1 MRNRRGE
8 GCLLSTQSRF
18 AAVAVAV
25 LYFLLGVLLFVAP
38 DWASANFAWNVSPLV
53 AMTIGGWC
61 LGNAWAAFVV
71 AKRWRLML
79 TASGLVYL
87 GLFGIFETGVAIG
100 FADKLKLGHWLGW
113 LYLMTLALNL
123 LAALL
128 WLVEWLTHRPI
139 GEHSG
144 DRLGPVSM
152 ALVVIFV
159 LVVAFLGFYG
169 LLAPEGSRGLGG
181 TIFPQVVSMFTLR
194 AFGAFYL
201 AVALPPIMI
210 LIVRDRAMMLSH
222 ALLSWGLI
230 LFITLAALVFIGEF
244 DFANRPRQWIYIG
257 IYLAVGFVTAIYLLR
272 NPRSMLP

>member
-1 MRNRRGE
+1 M
-8 GCLLSTQSRF
+8 LSSASRF
-18 AAVAVAV
+18 LAGALVV
-25 LYFLLGVLLFVAP
+25 LYALLGAALFVAP
-38 DWASANFAWNVSPLV
+38 EWASANFAWNVSPLV

-71 AKRWRLML
+71 AKRWRLVL
-79 TASGLVYL
+79 TASGLIYL
-87 GLFGIFETGVAIG
+87 GLFGIFETGVAIA
-100 FADKLKLGHWLGW
+100 FADKLKLGHWLAW
-113 LYLMTLALNL
+113 LYVLTLAVNL
-123 LAALL
+123 LAALV
-128 WLVEWLTHRPI
+128 WLVEWLIRRPLA
-139 GEHSG
+139 EHSG
-144 DRLGPVSM
+144 NRLGLVSM

-201 AVALPPIMI
+201 AVALPPIV
-210 LIVRDRAMMLSH
+210 LLVVRDHAMMLSH

-244 DFANRPRQWIYIG
+244 DFTNRPRQWIYIG

-272 NPRSMLP
+272 KPRSMVP

>member
-1 MRNRRGE
+1 M
-8 GCLLSTQSRF
+8 
-18 AAVAVAV
+18 
-25 LYFLLGVLLFVAP
+25 LYSLLGVILFAAP
-38 DWASANFAWNVSPLV
+38 EWAFVNFAWNVSPMV

-71 AKRWRLML
+71 ARRWRLVL

-87 GLFGIFETGVAIG
+87 GLFGLFETGVAIV
-100 FADKLKLGHWLGW
+100 FADKLKLAHWLGW
-113 LYLMTLALNL
+113 LYLVTLAANL

-128 WLVEWLTHRPI
+128 WLIEWLKRRP
-139 GEHSG
+139 ERERSG

-169 LLAPEGSRGLGG
+169 LFAPEGSRGLGG

-201 AVALPPIMI
+201 AVALPPIML
-210 LIVRDRAMMLSH
+210 LIVRDQAMMLSH

-230 LFITLAALVFIGEF
+230 LFITLAAVVFIGEF
-244 DFANRPRQWIYIG
+244 DFANRPLQWIYIG
-257 IYLAVGFVTAIYLLR
+257 IYLAVGLVTAIYLLR
-272 NPRSMLP
+272 NPRSLLP